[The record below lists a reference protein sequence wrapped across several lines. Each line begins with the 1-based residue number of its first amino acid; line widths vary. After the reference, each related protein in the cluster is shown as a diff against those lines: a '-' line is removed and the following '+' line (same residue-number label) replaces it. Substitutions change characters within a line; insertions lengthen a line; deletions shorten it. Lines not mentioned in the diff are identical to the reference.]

1 MEFIGEQAVDLGG
14 VSRDVMSAFWQTT
27 YEKLFDCSKLFVPV
41 VSPHVEFSLL
51 PALGKILSH
60 GYLCTGFLPTQIA
73 FPSLAAMLLG
83 PGAII
88 EDNVLVESFL
98 DYVSDVDRNVLHAAV
113 QIATH
118 TSKCSFPP
126 DVQEQL
132 LTVLSNY
139 GCWQIPAP
147 TNLSQTVTDIAR
159 FLFLTSAICMINSGI
174 PSLHQPFWCTKS
186 PQDLYHIYQTLTAT
200 PVKVLNL
207 LEDPYCINK
216 AQRTVFGY
224 LQQFIGSMTLEEV
237 RVFLRFV
244 TGSSVCTGKK
254 IEVSYNTLSGIAQR
268 PIAHTCSNMLEL
280 PATYQCYP
288 EFVKEFKLV
297 LSDDTYT
304 WIMDSL

>member
-1 MEFIGEQAVDLGG
+1 MLEKPSDADARALKTLFPSSSHLSKRSRTAGFSQEYPLSMEFIVEQAVDLGG
-14 VSRDVMSAFWQTT
+14 VSRDVMSAIWQTT
-27 YEKLFDCSKLFVPV
+27 YEKLFDGSKLFVPV

-88 EDNVLVESFL
+88 EDNILVESFL

-118 TSKCSFPP
+118 ASKCSFPP

-139 GCWQIPAP
+139 GCRQIPAP

-159 FLFLTSAICMINSGI
+159 FLFLTTPMSAICMINSGI
-174 PSLHQPFWCTKS
+174 PSLHQPFCV
-186 PQDLYHIYQTLTAT
+186 Q
-200 PVKVLNL
+200 NL
-207 LEDPYCINK
+207 LKTYII
-216 AQRTVFGY
+216 
-224 LQQFIGSMTLEEV
+224 FI
-237 RVFLRFV
+237 
-244 TGSSVCTGKK
+244 
-254 IEVSYNTLSGIAQR
+254 
-268 PIAHTCSNMLEL
+268 
-280 PATYQCYP
+280 
-288 EFVKEFKLV
+288 KL
-297 LSDDTYT
+297 
-304 WIMDSL
+304 

>member
-1 MEFIGEQAVDLGG
+1 MA
-14 VSRDVMSAFWQTT
+14 
-27 YEKLFDCSKLFVPV
+27 
-41 VSPHVEFSLL
+41 
-51 PALGKILSH
+51 
-60 GYLCTGFLPTQIA
+60 TGFLPTQIA
-73 FPSLAAMLLG
+73 FPSLAAMLVG
-83 PGAII
+83 PGVVI
-88 EDNVLVESFL
+88 ESNVLVESFL
-98 DYVSDVDRNVLHAAV
+98 DYVSDVDRSVLHAAV

-118 TSKCSFPP
+118 TSQCSFPS

-139 GCWQIPAP
+139 GCRQMPSP
-147 TNLSQTVTDIAR
+147 TNLCQIVTDTAR
-159 FLFLTSAICMINSGI
+159 FLFLTTPMSALCMINSGI
-174 PSLHQPFWCTKS
+174 PSLHLPFWTTKS

-200 PVKVLNL
+200 PAKVLNL
-207 LEDPYCINK
+207 LEDPYCLNK
-216 AQRTVFGY
+216 AQRMVFGY
-224 LQQFIGSMTLEEV
+224 LQQFIGSMTFEEV

-254 IEVSYNTLSGIAQR
+254 IEVTYNTLSGAARR

-280 PATYQCYP
+280 PATYHCYP